1 MIFAKLWMFDNVN
14 TSVLTDCTL
23 VAGSDSDESRTMLEG
38 NSGVVVAGATVALQ
52 VTHNFAAAGA
62 VAVNCNGFG
71 VNISINNIKVTAI
84 KVANL
89 TNTGL

>member
-1 MIFAKLWMFDNVN
+1 VIFAKLWMFDNVN

-52 VTHNFAAAGA
+52 VTHVFAAAGG
-62 VAVNCNGFG
+62 VALNCNGFG
-71 VNISINNIKVTAI
+71 VNISINNIKITAI

>member
-1 MIFAKLWMFDNVN
+1 
-14 TSVLTDCTL
+14 VLTDCTL
-23 VAGSDSDESRTMLEG
+23 VAGSDTDETRTMLEG
-38 NSGVVVAGATVALQ
+38 NSGVVVAGADVTLQ
-52 VTHNFAAAGA
+52 VTHVFAAAGA

-71 VNISINNIKVTAI
+71 VNVSINNIKITAI

>member
-1 MIFAKLWMFDNVN
+1 M
-14 TSVLTDCTL
+14 
-23 VAGSDSDESRTMLEG
+23 
-38 NSGVVVAGATVALQ
+38 

-84 KVANL
+84 RVANL
-89 TNTGL
+89 TNTGI